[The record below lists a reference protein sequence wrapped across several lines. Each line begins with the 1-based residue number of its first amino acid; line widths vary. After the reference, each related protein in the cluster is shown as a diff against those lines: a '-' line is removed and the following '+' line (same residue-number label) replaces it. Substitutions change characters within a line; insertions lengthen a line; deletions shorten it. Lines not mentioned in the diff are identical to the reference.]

1 MSAASVVAELA
12 RIEGVGTE
20 VKGPTALGSSPRRLW
35 TLAWALAVT
44 DFRLRFF
51 GSVLGYL
58 WQLMRPLMLFGV
70 LYAVFSLFLDVG
82 EEVPF
87 YPVALLLGIVLYSFF
102 NEATSTS
109 VRSLVARENLVRKID
124 FPRLAVPMASV
135 LTALFNLGLNL
146 VPVFVFLLASGG
158 RPRLGW
164 LALPILLALL
174 ALFALGLGM
183 LLSALFV
190 RFRDVEPIWDVVLQI
205 TFYATPIFY
214 PIELLLD
221 PDQKDLPTVA
231 HLIMMNPFAAILQ
244 SARHLVIDP
253 SYASL
258 PEALG
263 GTALVLVPL
272 ALLALTVYV
281 GFRVFAREAPRV
293 AEEL

>member
-1 MSAASVVAELA
+1 MSTVAAELE
-12 RIEGVGTE
+12 RIRRVGTE
-20 VKGPTALGSSPRRLW
+20 VQGPTALGTSPRRLW

-44 DFRLRFF
+44 DFRLKFF
-51 GSVLGYL
+51 GSALGYL

-82 EEVPF
+82 EDVRY

-109 VRSLVARENLVRKID
+109 VRSLVVRENLVRKID
-124 FPRLAVPMASV
+124 FPRLAVPLASV
-135 LTALFNLGLNL
+135 LTALFNLALNL

-164 LALPILLALL
+164 LALPFLLALL

-205 TFYATPIFY
+205 MFYASAIFFPID
-214 PIELLLD
+214 LLLKGD
-221 PDQKDLPTVA
+221 YKWLGRVLMA
-231 HLIMMNPFAAILQ
+231 NPLAAIVQELRHVMISPQ
-244 SARHLVIDP
+244 YLSAH
-253 SYASL
+253 
-258 PEALG
+258 EAIGLRWRLLIPIG
-263 GTALVLVPL
+263 VVVLVT
-272 ALLALTVYV
+272 AV
-281 GFRVFAREAPRV
+281 GYAVFSREAPRI
-293 AEEL
+293 AEDL

>member
-1 MSAASVVAELA
+1 MSVDVAAELA
-12 RIEGVGTE
+12 RIRSVGTE
-20 VKGPTALGSSPRRLW
+20 VKGPTALGSNPRRLW

-44 DFRLRFF
+44 DFRLKFF
-51 GSVLGYL
+51 GSALGYL

-82 EEVPF
+82 EDVRF

-102 NEATSTS
+102 NEATSQS
-109 VRSLVARENLVRKID
+109 VRSLVIRENLVRKID
-124 FPRLAVPMASV
+124 FPRLAVPLASV
-135 LTALFNLGLNL
+135 LTACFNLALNL

-158 RPRLGW
+158 RPLPGW
-164 LALPILLALL
+164 LALPPLLGLL

-214 PIELLLD
+214 PVELLLYE
-221 PDQKDLPTVA
+221 KDLPTVA
-231 HLIMMNPFAAILQ
+231 HVLMLNPFAAILQ
-244 SARHLVIDP
+244 ETRHLVIDP
-253 SYASL
+253 SHASL
-258 PEALG
+258 SEAIG
-263 GTALVLVPL
+263 GTVYVLAPL
-272 ALLALTVYV
+272 AVLALAVYV
-281 GFRVFAREAPRV
+281 GFRVFDREAPRV